1 MFPVI
6 QISISGLDPDAKYI
20 VVMDI
25 VPVDDNRLMAN
36 AFVQEF
42 CLVWF
47 SLLCVMQ
54 YYSTKLLVFLSL
66 TKV

>member
-25 VPVDDNRLMAN
+25 VPVDDNRLIAN
-36 AFVQEF
+36 AFVEEF
-42 CLVWF
+42 FLVWLY
-47 SLLCVMQ
+47 SLCCIMLQHKATCEYLWQV
-54 YYSTKLLVFLSL
+54 
-66 TKV
+66 